1 MPDSANQNDSIQQ
14 APGFNFQM
22 LYHVL
27 LEKAWIVLFCFIVAV
42 FLTGAYLKRAPRVY
56 AAGVVLQVEQEEAR
70 VMKIE
75 KIQAEDL
82 RWPDILKTIEQ
93 TLQSRSLFE
102 RVVEVNNLVNYPSLL
117 DEAGQPP
124 TQDQVA
130 GMLARITSAK
140 LRRGTRLIDVTVAHT
155 NPELTALVA
164 NSLVREYMRQN
175 VEQRAA
181 STGVAS

>member
-1 MPDSANQNDSIQQ
+1 MPDNVNPNEAVQQ
-14 APGFNFQM
+14 PPGFHFQT

-42 FLTGAYLKRAPRVY
+42 FLTGAYLKRAPRIY

-75 KIQAEDL
+75 KIQGEDL

-102 RVVEVNNLVNYPSLL
+102 RVVEVNNLVSDPRFL
-117 DEAGQPP
+117 DPAGQPP
-124 TQDQVA
+124 TKDQLA
-130 GMLARITSAK
+130 GL
-140 LRRGTRLIDVTVAHT
+140 
-155 NPELTALVA
+155 
-164 NSLVREYMRQN
+164 
-175 VEQRAA
+175 
-181 STGVAS
+181 